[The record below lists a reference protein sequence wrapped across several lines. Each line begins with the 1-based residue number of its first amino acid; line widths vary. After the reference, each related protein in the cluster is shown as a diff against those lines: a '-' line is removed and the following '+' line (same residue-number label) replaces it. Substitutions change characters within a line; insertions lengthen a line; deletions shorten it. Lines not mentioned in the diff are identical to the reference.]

1 MTDQRNL
8 FETAVVDRL
17 KESGF
22 LEVEIR
28 VECLARCDDG
38 YQDEVINAGWH
49 YWNAAIAAN
58 PAPQPNVPVAFSA
71 TAAYVAEFGVPG
83 WAASPLTDLR
93 KFVDLI
99 EGRAMACDGPVTP
112 FLDELAAAS
121 EPEKERFVAILRQL
135 YSLGEP
141 AR

>member
-1 MTDQRNL
+1 MTDQRKL

-49 YWNAAIAAN
+49 YWNAAIAAQ
-58 PAPQPNVPVAFSA
+58 APPQTREV
-71 TAAYVAEFGVPG
+71 
-83 WAASPLTDLR
+83 
-93 KFVDLI
+93 
-99 EGRAMACDGPVTP
+99 GP
-112 FLDELAAAS
+112 
-121 EPEKERFVAILRQL
+121 
-135 YSLGEP
+135 
-141 AR
+141 